1 MHKRYAPMPDP
12 NQIFEFCTN
21 VIISTKMEKE
31 VIIICLIYLERF
43 IFNTGI
49 LINSRN
55 WRRLLFTSLI
65 IASKIWDD
73 DSFENNH
80 FSQVFTHLSIGEIN
94 SMERSFL
101 ELINYKVYV
110 KCSEYFK
117 YFFIIKSIALKYN
130 FDGFSLVPISVE
142 RMMVLQEY
150 AYQMQKR
157 LRRKYSNSNSA
168 QF

>member
-1 MHKRYAPMPDP
+1 M
-12 NQIFEFCTN
+12 
-21 VIISTKMEKE
+21 
-31 VIIICLIYLERF
+31 
-43 IFNTGI
+43 FNTD
-49 LINSRN
+49 LLLTSRN
-55 WRRLLFTSLI
+55 WRRISFTAMI

-80 FSQVFTHLSIGEIN
+80 FAQVFTHLSIGEIN
-94 SMERSFL
+94 LLERTFL

-130 FDGFSLVPISVE
+130 YNGMNIVPISVE
-142 RMMVLQEY
+142 KMMKIQEY
-150 AYQMQKR
+150 AYQMQKKVKKNYA
-157 LRRKYSNSNSA
+157 LNNSA